1 MDKIAVIGGGNL
13 GVAVTEG
20 ILKAGMAPQSIHVT
34 RRRVHYLKALEEKG
48 VLVGSDNV
56 AAITGADLII
66 FAVKPAQALGILEEI
81 RPLLTKNQIFVSLVA
96 GINLEHMENVWGIPS
111 ICFRAMPN
119 TAIELQESITCISHQ
134 ITTVENVAAIEKL
147 FQTLGPVL
155 IIQDDMMAAATVLGS
170 CGIAFA
176 LRFIRAAQQGGIEI
190 GFNAENSL
198 KIAAQMVKGA
208 AELVLQNGNH
218 PEQEIDKVTTPHG
231 ITISGLNTM
240 EHQGFSSALIQG
252 VLTSYNKIKS

>member
-1 MDKIAVIGGGNL
+1 MEKIAVIGGGNL

-20 ILKAGMAPQSIHVT
+20 MLKTGMAPQSIHVT
-34 RRRVHYLKALEEKG
+34 RRRVHYLKPLEEKG
-48 VLVGSDNV
+48 VNVGSDN
-56 AAITGADLII
+56 AAAVKDADLII
-66 FAVKPAQALGILEEI
+66 LAVKPKQAETILEEVGH
-81 RPLLTKNQIFVSLVA
+81 LFTSNQILVSLVT
-96 GINLEHMENVWGIPS
+96 GVSLEHMEKVWKIPS

-119 TAIELQESITCISHQ
+119 TAVELQESITCISHQ
-134 ITTVENVAAIEKL
+134 STTVENVEMVENL
-147 FQTLGPVL
+147 FKALGPVL
-155 IIQDDMMAAATVLGS
+155 IIQDDMMAAATVLGA

-190 GFNAENSL
+190 GFNAENAL
-198 KIAAQMVKGA
+198 KIAAQTVKGA

-218 PEQEIDKVTTPHG
+218 PEQEIDKVTTPQG
-231 ITISGLNTM
+231 VTISGLNTM